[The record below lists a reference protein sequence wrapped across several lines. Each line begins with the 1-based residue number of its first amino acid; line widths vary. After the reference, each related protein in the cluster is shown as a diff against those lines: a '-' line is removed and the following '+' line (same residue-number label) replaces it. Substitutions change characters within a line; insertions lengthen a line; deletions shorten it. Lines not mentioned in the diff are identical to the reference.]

1 MTTTTA
7 EGAADTSLQPTIVT
21 FAVSDPEVLL
31 ALSEYPDGSAKTN
44 FMVTALKV
52 GVLALKAA
60 KGTLDSDTLRRE
72 GDRVMEELGTR
83 LNSWR
88 AKLEERVAGS
98 LSHSLIRS
106 QGHLSTG

>member
-44 FMVTALKV
+44 FMVTALKLGPPAV
-52 GVLALKAA
+52 EPGSQLLHDTIALAPK
-60 KGTLDSDTLRRE
+60 
-72 GDRVMEELGTR
+72 
-83 LNSWR
+83 
-88 AKLEERVAGS
+88 RVAVP
-98 LSHSLIRS
+98 LL
-106 QGHLSTG
+106 